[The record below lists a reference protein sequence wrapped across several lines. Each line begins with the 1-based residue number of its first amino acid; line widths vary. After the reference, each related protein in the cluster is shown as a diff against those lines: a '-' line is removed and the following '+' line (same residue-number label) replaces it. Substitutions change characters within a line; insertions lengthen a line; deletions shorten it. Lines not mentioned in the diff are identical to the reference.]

1 MRVFD
6 EKFYLNK
13 KDMLNHVERFNDHNI
28 HFLVFGRMV
37 EGKFI
42 SLRDIVMPEG
52 IKHRCVLV
60 LMKQAL
66 EMIYL
71 LLN

>member
-37 EGKFI
+37 
-42 SLRDIVMPEG
+42 
-52 IKHRCVLV
+52 
-60 LMKQAL
+60 
-66 EMIYL
+66 
-71 LLN
+71 